1 MAIVNKASKFLTEVK
16 VEMSKVSWPTVDE
29 LKGST
34 KIVIILSL
42 ALAIYIFGIDQIL
55 SQVIK
60 LIY

>member
-1 MAIVNKASKFLTEVK
+1 MALIDKASKFMSEVK
-16 VEMSKVSWPTVDE
+16 VEMSKVTWPTIDE

-42 ALAIYIFGIDQIL
+42 AFALYIFGVDRIL
-55 SQVIK
+55 TQLIN